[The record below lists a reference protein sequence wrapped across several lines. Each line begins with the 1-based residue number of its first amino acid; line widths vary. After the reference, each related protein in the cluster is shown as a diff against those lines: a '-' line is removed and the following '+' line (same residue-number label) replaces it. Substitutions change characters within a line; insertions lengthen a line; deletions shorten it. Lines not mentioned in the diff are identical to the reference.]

1 VLRTFQ
7 KKKEIMCDFVEKEKI
22 GLIIKQGY

>member
-1 VLRTFQ
+1 MLRTFQ